1 MQGKS
6 HGSSKQAGILSYL
19 ARNSSYTDF
28 HYILDEAGTEKK
40 RIIAIF
46 PDVFSLPFF
55 FFLINVSKN
64 VLKNAWGIKK

>member
-28 HYILDEAGTEKK
+28 HCILDEAGTEKK

-46 PDVFSLPFF
+46 PDLFTLPFF
-55 FFLINVSKN
+55 FFF
-64 VLKNAWGIKK
+64 